1 MYFIVAQSVNKNTCS
16 TVLMRD
22 EDTNYW
28 WEFQWIQPLWRA
40 FGHIHQNVNVAE
52 PLWLSS

>member
-1 MYFIVAQSVNKNTCS
+1 MYFIVAQSINKNTCS

-28 WEFQWIQPLWRA
+28 WEFKWIQPLWRA
-40 FGHIHQNVNVAE
+40 FGHIHQNVNVAQ